1 MVRII
6 RFAEGEGSRYGRLD
20 GESVEVLSAA
30 PWNGGTPTGETLPLA
45 EVRLLAPCEPTKI
58 VCIGRNYADHA
69 KELGNE
75 VPPQPLIFLKP
86 PSAVIGPGEPIVLPR
101 ESENVQ
107 HEAEL
112 ALVIGR
118 RCRRLRPEE
127 VPPHVA
133 GYTCLNDVTARDI
146 QRAETQ
152 FTRAKSFDTFCP
164 IGPWIVAGMPE
175 GERMVRCTVDGEL
188 RQEGST
194 ARMIHDPARL
204 VAFISR
210 VMTLLPGDVI
220 STGTPAGVGRI
231 VAGNTVEV
239 AIEGIGVLSNP
250 VLAEG

>member
-1 MVRII
+1 MTRII
-6 RFAEGEGSRYGRLD
+6 RIEHDGAARFGRLR
-20 GESVEVLSAA
+20 GELVELLSDA
-30 PWNGGTPTGETLPLA
+30 PWRGGTPTGSCTPLQA
-45 EVRLLAPCEPTKI
+45 VRLLAPCAPSKI
-58 VCIGRNYADHA
+58 VCVGRNYAAHA
-69 KELGNE
+69 AELGNA
-75 VPPQPLIFLKP
+75 VPAEPLIFLKP
-86 PSAVIGPGEPIVLPR
+86 PSAVIGPGEPIVLPPV
-101 ESENVQ
+101 SENVQ